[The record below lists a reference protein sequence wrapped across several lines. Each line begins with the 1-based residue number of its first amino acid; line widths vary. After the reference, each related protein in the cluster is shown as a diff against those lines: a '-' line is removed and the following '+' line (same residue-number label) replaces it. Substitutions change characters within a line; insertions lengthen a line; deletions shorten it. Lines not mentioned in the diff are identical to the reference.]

1 MQKEM
6 DIEYDS
12 RIREYI
18 NYVEA
23 GSSSQMSNRNSQ
35 MSMNIKQTKN
45 NKNQSKEN
53 VESKQFVIKDE
64 NKLGGMV
71 NFVSPQRSPY
81 ISPRGS

>member
-45 NKNQSKEN
+45 NKN
-53 VESKQFVIKDE
+53 
-64 NKLGGMV
+64 
-71 NFVSPQRSPY
+71 
-81 ISPRGS
+81 